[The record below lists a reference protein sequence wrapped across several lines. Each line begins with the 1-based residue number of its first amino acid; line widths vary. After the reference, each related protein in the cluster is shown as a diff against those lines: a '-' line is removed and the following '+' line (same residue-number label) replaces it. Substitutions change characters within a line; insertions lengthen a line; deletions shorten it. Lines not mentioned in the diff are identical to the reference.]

1 MINEYYAN
9 IKGYEDLY
17 QISNYGTI
25 KSVTHYI
32 IDEKGNQRLMKGK
45 ILKQT
50 LDRKNG
56 YLSVSLMKK
65 GKKRTFRIHKLVA
78 NTFIPNPDKLP
89 QVNHIDGNKENN
101 YVGNLEW
108 CSCKD
113 NIQHAWKNKLNYVSE
128 KHRQVA
134 SETMKKR
141 WENYRKNKEL
151 SENE

>member
-32 IDEKGNQRLMKGK
+32 IDKKGKSRLMKGK

-50 LDRKNG
+50 PDRKNG
-56 YLSVSLMKK
+56 YLSVSLMKE
-65 GKKRTFRIHKLVA
+65 GKKQTFRTHKLVA
-78 NTFIPNPDKLP
+78 STFIPNPDKLP
-89 QVNHIDGNKENN
+89 QVNHIDGDKENN

-113 NIQHAWKNKLNYVSE
+113 NIHHAWKNKLNYVSE

-134 SETMKKR
+134 SKTMKQR
-141 WENYRKNKEL
+141 WENYRKNKVGEI
-151 SENE
+151 E